1 MTRHT
6 TSLLRLLR
14 TKAVG
19 TRSIPSVTRLAKNG
33 TWWNASLPGILF
45 LLLLTAVPCATA
57 GTKALREI
65 VVVFKTHFDI
75 GYTDMASNIV
85 QRYRTTMMDKALEV
99 VDQNRDL
106 PPEQQFVWTVSGW
119 PMHKI
124 LQDWPGQS
132 PQRKE
137 RVERALR
144 EGRFVVHGLPFS
156 THTELLEA
164 EEIGRASCRERV

>member
-1 MTRHT
+1 MAKPA
-6 TSLLRLLR
+6 TSLMRILMLLPAVTLTCGAAAESNRL
-14 TKAVG
+14 
-19 TRSIPSVTRLAKNG
+19 SQ
-33 TWWNASLPGILF
+33 
-45 LLLLTAVPCATA
+45 
-57 GTKALREI
+57 I

-75 GYTDMASNIV
+75 GYTDRACNSV

-99 VDQNRDL
+99 VDKNRDL

-137 RVERALR
+137 RVEQALR
-144 EGRFVVHGLPFS
+144 DGRFVDRKSV
-156 THTELLEA
+156 
-164 EEIGRASCRERV
+164 V